1 VVAGDRSEQRRR
13 FRGLGFRAVTRDIT
27 KVRFLEL
34 FFDLIF
40 VLAFTQCAAL
50 MVAQPSF
57 AGMVRGLFVLAVLW
71 WAWAGYAWLT
81 SAVDPEEGAVRVA
94 MFGAMAALLVGSLA
108 VPQAFDELA
117 LVFAVAYGM
126 VRAGHLALFVLASR
140 DSPQFRHS
148 VATLAGSSAIGV
160 GLLTGAAFLD
170 GIWQGG
176 LWALAIAIDFGGP
189 AFFGVAGWRLVPA
202 HFAERHGLIVILA
215 LGESIVVLGVGAEVG
230 LSAAVIAAAV
240 LGVGLAAALWWAYF
254 DVVALVTEQRL
265 ARTVEG
271 RRRNAMARD
280 SYSYLHFP
288 MVAGIVLVAVGLENT
303 LAHVAE
309 PLGTVPASAL
319 LGGVAVYLLGHVAL
333 RLRNA
338 HSLNLHRLVIAAGLV
353 ALVPVA
359 IRVPSLVSLAGVNL
373 VMWAMIGFETM
384 RYGEQRTRLRY
395 DHAHQPIPSPENPD
409 GR

>member
-1 VVAGDRSEQRRR
+1 
-13 FRGLGFRAVTRDIT
+13 
-27 KVRFLEL
+27 
-34 FFDLIF
+34 
-40 VLAFTQCAAL
+40 
-50 MVAQPSF
+50 
-57 AGMVRGLFVLAVLW
+57 
-71 WAWAGYAWLT
+71 
-81 SAVDPEEGAVRVA
+81 
-94 MFGAMAALLVGSLA
+94 
-108 VPQAFDELA
+108 
-117 LVFAVAYGM
+117 
-126 VRAGHLALFVLASR
+126 
-140 DSPQFRHS
+140 
-148 VATLAGSSAIGV
+148 
-160 GLLTGAAFLD
+160 
-170 GIWQGG
+170 
-176 LWALAIAIDFGGP
+176 
-189 AFFGVAGWRLVPA
+189 
-202 HFAERHGLIVILA
+202 
-215 LGESIVVLGVGAEVG
+215 VVLGVGAEVG

-395 DHAHQPIPSPENPD
+395 DHAHRPIPSAENPD